1 MIGKIGILDT
11 NIYIYLSKLSND
23 EVRRSVLYITSFYK
37 LKKIWIPR
45 YVKDEL
51 MLDRNKRIQRVLE
64 ILELFG
70 PVEPCPLKNNRVV
83 KKIKKGGDI
92 DLGESD
98 VIMQIVEFATLPKSR
113 LRKYS
118 ALGLDILFFTND
130 LAALRCSFV
139 NAKGIY
145 WRKVAEDIRSKLG
158 IPIEY

>member
-1 MIGKIGILDT
+1 M
-11 NIYIYLSKLSND
+11 
-23 EVRRSVLYITSFYK
+23 
-37 LKKIWIPR
+37 
-45 YVKDEL
+45 
-51 MLDRNKRIQRVLE
+51 
-64 ILELFG
+64 
-70 PVEPCPLKNNRVV
+70 